1 MRVNE
6 MFSVMG
12 DSCRRGNKV
21 YVGELVDEIDTEI
34 FGVMMFLPALICIL
48 PFSVVPGVSSF
59 CAIIVLV
66 SAVHLFLG
74 RQKLWLPEWVRNMSI
89 SSCRM
94 SLILARLGSIDQKI
108 DRISFPRYEIFTNR
122 ISQKLAACAGIVLS
136 SIAIVLGFIPLI
148 DTLLMIPVA
157 LFGIGICTR
166 DGVAVGMGWG
176 VLGVSLA
183 LLTAFL

>member
-12 DSCRRGNKV
+12 NSCRRGSKV
-21 YVGELVDEIDTEI
+21 YVGQLVDEIDTEI
-34 FGVMMFLPALICIL
+34 FGVLMFIPALICIL
-48 PFSVVPGVSSF
+48 PFSIVPGVSSF
-59 CAIIVLV
+59 CSVIILV
-66 SAVHLFLG
+66 SALHLFLG
-74 RQKLWLPEWVRNMSI
+74 RKKLWLPEWVRNASI

-94 SLILARLGSIDQKI
+94 TKILEKLGNIDQKI
-108 DRISFPRYEIFTNR
+108 DRLSFPRCGFFMNR
-122 ISQKLAACAGIVLS
+122 IAQKLTACAGVILS
-136 SIAIVLGFIPLI
+136 SMAIVLGFIPLI

-166 DGVAVGMGWG
+166 DGAAVCMGWG
-176 VLGVSLA
+176 VLGASSA